1 MDKQKYTK
9 RLSRDTSYNNKKK
22 SYQDKLSPAEIKKKL
37 EEYKQ
42 TDDISQVALNSHVRY
57 FSFNPKTGEK
67 QFRLGGFLRRIDM
80 VKGYV
85 ILVGNNNLS
94 WSVQIKNS
102 VFFQKMT
109 FGELKQELKEKYAA
123 KYQKEIRK
131 LKVENKKLK
140 NTLREV
146 KRQAKMNRK

>member
-42 TDDISQVALNSHVRY
+42 VDDISQVALNSHVRY

-109 FGELKQELKEKYAA
+109 FSELKQELKEKYAA

>member
-1 MDKQKYTK
+1 MDQKSYTK
-9 RLSRDTSYNNKKK
+9 RLSHDKGYDKKKK

-42 TDDISQVALNSHVRY
+42 VEDMSVVPLNSHLRY

-67 QFRLGGFLRRIDM
+67 LFRLGGFLRKVDM

-94 WSVQIKNS
+94 WSVQIKNT

-109 FGELKQELKEKYAA
+109 FGELKQELKEKYAS
-123 KYQKEIRK
+123 KYEKDIKK
-131 LKVENKKLK
+131 LKTENKKLK
-140 NTLREV
+140 ATLKEIQ
-146 KRQAKMNRK
+146 KQAKRNKK